1 MLTQTEAAPLKGKEA
16 EDAARL
22 PDDGEGDEIAAPSGN
37 VPGAEPFQ
45 TNSLAEVPPTRK
57 EPEAKILQLSDLEVP
72 SMIEEYGPAAKSI

>member
-1 MLTQTEAAPLKGKEA
+1 MPNQFEPFVLTQTEAAPLKGVEA

-37 VPGAEPFQ
+37 VAVDPGAEPFQ

-57 EPEAKILQLSDLEVP
+57 EPGRSQRPRFFS
-72 SMIEEYGPAAKSI
+72 